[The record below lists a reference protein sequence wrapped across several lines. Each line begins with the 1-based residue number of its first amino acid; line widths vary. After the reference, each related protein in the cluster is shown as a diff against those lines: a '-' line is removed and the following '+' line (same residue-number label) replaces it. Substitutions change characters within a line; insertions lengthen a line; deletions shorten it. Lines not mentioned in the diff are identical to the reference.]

1 MKHIKSISLMF
12 PVYRD
17 SKTVNT
23 MIRKSIKVLKKTKKN
38 FEIVIVDDGCP
49 DNSGLVAQ
57 KFIKQNKRVKIIF
70 HKTNMGYG
78 AALRTGL
85 KNCKNQW
92 IFQVDGDDQ
101 YDVNDLP
108 KLILASN
115 TADLVITYRFK
126 KNYNTL
132 RIFISGV
139 YNFLLRF
146 MFGTKF
152 KDIST
157 GSRLIKRN
165 LLKKII
171 LTTNTPFL
179 GAELAIR
186 SYFRGFKV
194 NEIGINTY
202 PRNFGSGS
210 SVGLKNIILTIKDMI
225 ILFIKIKILNVK

>member
-1 MKHIKSISLMF
+1 
-12 PVYRD
+12 
-17 SKTVNT
+17 
-23 MIRKSIKVLKKTKKN
+23 
-38 FEIVIVDDGCP
+38 
-49 DNSGLVAQ
+49 
-57 KFIKQNKRVKIIF
+57 
-70 HKTNMGYG
+70 
-78 AALRTGL
+78 
-85 KNCKNQW
+85 
-92 IFQVDGDDQ
+92 
-101 YDVNDLP
+101 
-108 KLILASN
+108 
-115 TADLVITYRFK
+115 
-126 KNYNTL
+126 
-132 RIFISGV
+132 
-139 YNFLLRF
+139 

-210 SVGLKNIILTIKDMI
+210 SVGLKKYNTYNKKDMI

>member
-1 MKHIKSISLMF
+1 
-12 PVYRD
+12 
-17 SKTVNT
+17 
-23 MIRKSIKVLKKTKKN
+23 
-38 FEIVIVDDGCP
+38 
-49 DNSGLVAQ
+49 
-57 KFIKQNKRVKIIF
+57 
-70 HKTNMGYG
+70 
-78 AALRTGL
+78 
-85 KNCKNQW
+85 
-92 IFQVDGDDQ
+92 
-101 YDVNDLP
+101 
-108 KLILASN
+108 
-115 TADLVITYRFK
+115 
-126 KNYNTL
+126 
-132 RIFISGV
+132 
-139 YNFLLRF
+139 

>member
-1 MKHIKSISLMF
+1 M
-12 PVYRD
+12 
-17 SKTVNT
+17 
-23 MIRKSIKVLKKTKKN
+23 
-38 FEIVIVDDGCP
+38 
-49 DNSGLVAQ
+49 
-57 KFIKQNKRVKIIF
+57 KIIF